1 MDLMVLVEN
10 VFTTRAQWWVM
21 REGGAGKGQEQVAPW
36 FSKGLRRVP
45 LLVCLVMSCAN
56 GAQESSRPSDPFADL
71 ADAQPAGG
79 GGGMAVCT
87 SGSYLVRLPHPS
99 ARPDGEPGGGGGMG
113 VCGGAGLKAAI
124 VMRQC
129 RGFRQASPGQD
140 LLLPGLDLPLLVFW
154 TE

>member
-10 VFTTRAQWWVM
+10 VFTSRAQWWVM
-21 REGGAGKGQEQVAPW
+21 REGGVGKGQEQVAPW
-36 FSKGLRRVP
+36 CSKGPRRV
-45 LLVCLVMSCAN
+45 LVCLVMSCAK

-79 GGGMAVCT
+79 GGGMADCT
-87 SGSYLVRLPHPS
+87 SGSYLVRLPHTS
-99 ARPDGEPGGGGGMG
+99 ARPDGEPGGGGMG
-113 VCGGAGLKAAI
+113 VWGGARLKAAI

-129 RGFRQASPGQD
+129 RGFSQASPGQD